1 MAVSWVAFQTQ
12 ANDQFWF
19 QLDFWARA
27 TQKRAQLLINSHLKS
42 TQLRFHEILIY
53 VLVKNASEVL
63 KIFFEE
69 PNLDSENATS

>member
-27 TQKRAQLLINSHLKS
+27 TQKRAQLFINSQLEN
-42 TQLRFHEILIY
+42 TQ
-53 VLVKNASEVL
+53 
-63 KIFFEE
+63 
-69 PNLDSENATS
+69 

>member
-27 TQKRAQLLINSHLKS
+27 TQKRAQLFLNSRLEIIKS
-42 TQLRFHEILIY
+42 ISWTAVKKGSETYNDICSDVTRY
-53 VLVKNASEVL
+53 V
-63 KIFFEE
+63 
-69 PNLDSENATS
+69 D

>member
-27 TQKRAQLLINSHLKS
+27 TQKRAQLFINSHLEN
-42 TQLRFHEILIY
+42 TQQRFHEILIY
-53 VLVKNASEVL
+53 CLVKNTSAVS
-63 KIFFEE
+63 KIFCE
-69 PNLDSENATS
+69 DSDNATS

>member
-27 TQKRAQLLINSHLKS
+27 TQKRAQLFINSYLEN
-42 TQLRFHEILIY
+42 TQQRFREILIG
-53 VLVKNASEVL
+53 VLVKNGSAVS
-63 KIFFEE
+63 KIFF
-69 PNLDSENATS
+69 